1 MEKRLERMPAAAQTS
16 IRHRSAGRRNDD
28 RMSDARCSAVRH
40 CKGRAPHHRIGE
52 HARLLHHVV
61 GSWSM
66 GIAMLVI
73 RCKSPTGRTHAGGR
87 GWCSPP

>member
-40 CKGRAPHHRIGE
+40 CKGRAPHHRISE
-52 HARLLHHVV
+52 HARLMQVADRSDSRRWTGLVFATVAVV
-61 GSWSM
+61 VAFGS
-66 GIAMLVI
+66 
-73 RCKSPTGRTHAGGR
+73 
-87 GWCSPP
+87 